1 MWEKLKKRWG
11 IKSNFQTVIILIVFA
26 ITGSATVYF
35 KKLIFGLIGISEFTP
50 LGIKIPVYVI
60 VILLVYNVLLLAI
73 GSLFGQFRFFM
84 NFEKKFF
91 SRLIPGKRKKVL
103 AEINQES

>member
-35 KKLIFGLIGISEFTP
+35 KKLIFGLIGISEFTA
-50 LGIKIPVYVI
+50 LGIKIPVYYYGQ
-60 VILLVYNVLLLAI
+60 LLGAKSDLQSYNFV
-73 GSLFGQFRFFM
+73 
-84 NFEKKFF
+84 
-91 SRLIPGKRKKVL
+91 
-103 AEINQES
+103 